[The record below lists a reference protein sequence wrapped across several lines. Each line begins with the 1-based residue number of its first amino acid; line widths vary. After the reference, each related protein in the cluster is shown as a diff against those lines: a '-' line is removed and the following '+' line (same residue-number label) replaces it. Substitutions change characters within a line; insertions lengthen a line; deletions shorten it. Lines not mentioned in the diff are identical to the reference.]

1 MIGSEKVLIIFAI
14 ICSVIVLL
22 LAKLSKRSG
31 NPHGARGLAEVK
43 LAVGEEEKEVG
54 KREAVQRAKA

>member
-14 ICSVIVLL
+14 ICFVIVFFFV
-22 LAKLSKRSG
+22 KLFKRFG
-31 NPHGARGLAEVK
+31 NFYGVRGLVEVK

-54 KREAVQRAKA
+54 KREVV